1 MHLDYKLSENWE
13 ADAALLDEDETTL
26 RYRAAPG
33 DILLRGPEADF
44 STEWGWVP
52 LVDFVLALRDIVA
65 KLSRGERETNFE
77 FTESEATLQFLRK
90 GEEVHLTAS
99 YAPGEIV
106 TPLSHFH
113 DSVHRVAGRLK
124 KELFAKYP
132 ELAKHK
138 LIQNL
143 E

>member
-1 MHLDYKLSENWE
+1 
-13 ADAALLDEDETTL
+13 
-26 RYRAAPG
+26 
-33 DILLRGPEADF
+33 
-44 STEWGWVP
+44 
-52 LVDFVLALRDIVA
+52 VDFVLVLRDIVA
-65 KLSRGERETNFE
+65 KLGRGERETNFE

-99 YAPGEIV
+99 YAPGEIK
-106 TPLSHFH
+106 TSLSELH

-124 KELFAKYP
+124 KELAAKYP

>member
-13 ADAALLDEDETTL
+13 ADAALLDEDETTF

-65 KLSRGERETNFE
+65 KLGRGERETNFE

-99 YAPGEIV
+99 YAPGEIK
-106 TPLSHFH
+106 TPLSELH

-124 KELFAKYP
+124 KELAAKYP